1 MKMNWQEIGIS
12 SGLVLLMIALIMA
25 VDLEVPVEMSPI
37 GFALIIPLFMVAMG
51 LAGLKL
57 VDT

>member
-1 MKMNWQEIGIS
+1 
-12 SGLVLLMIALIMA
+12 MIALIMA
-25 VDLEVPVEMSPI
+25 VDLEVPVEMRPT